1 MATHTGGLMRDSIA
15 SLIALRGKDFVCRC
29 YEMLLG
35 REIDT
40 EGFRHYTALLDNG
53 HDKRTILRDILASNE
68 FRTRHGNPTFAI
80 RYRQLLALSKLPLLG
95 PLANAIRVRNF
106 ERDSLDSSAL
116 AAAREEFAT
125 SEALAKQTHAA
136 IVKLE
141 NEVAVMRTANRTAVA
156 SADPAAAALREDLA
170 ASQAQV
176 KAVRE
181 AIAKLEKEFAA
192 IRGVAQNATIQA
204 AAVRTTPAATPA
216 RDSRLAAEKLLT
228 LIEHQIKRH

>member
-1 MATHTGGLMRDSIA
+1 MRDSIA
-15 SLIALRGKDFVCRC
+15 SLITLRGKDFVSRC
-29 YEMLLG
+29 YVMLLG

-40 EGFRHYTALLDNG
+40 EGFRHYTTLLDKG
-53 HDKRTILRDILASNE
+53 YDKRTILRDILASNE

-80 RYRQLLALSKLPLLG
+80 LYRQLLALSKLPLLG

-106 ERDSLDSSAL
+106 ERDSLDSSVL
-116 AAAREEFAT
+116 AAAREEFAA
-125 SEALAKQTHAA
+125 SQAHAKQTHAA

-141 NEVAVMRTANRTAVA
+141 KEVVAMRMAGKAAVA
-156 SADPAAAALREDLA
+156 TADPASAAIREELS
-170 ASQAQV
+170 ASQTQV
-176 KAVRE
+176 KTVRD

-192 IRGVAQNATIQA
+192 IRGVAQNATAQA
-204 AAVRTTPAATPA
+204 AAARTVPAATPA